1 MTPEIYMRHFSKG
14 AFTNPDAE
22 IRADALAVLNRAAD
36 VVRELGARYLKVW
49 PGQDGWDYPFQVDHH
64 QQWELAVSGMRE
76 LALAN
81 PDLKIV
87 IEYKPREP
95 RNKMFWD
102 SSAKTALGIKAM
114 GVDNVGVL
122 LDFGHAL
129 FGGESPAAA
138 AQLLI
143 DHDLLWAMD
152 VNDNLRSWDD
162 DMVVGTVHPVELFEF
177 FYTLR
182 SNGWEGVWQLDQFPF
197 REDTVEAARLSIRFL
212 KSDVPSPGKPR
223 HRGLAG
229 RAGPRGRDGRATR
242 RPGRSLR
249 RHGGR
254 VVTTIEEE
262 EDLVPHVDPS
272 ALPGGELPVL
282 GRVPA
287 GASREQAVA
296 HLAEAA
302 RQVRRRD
309 IQMVHAA
316 GLGHIGGEFSV
327 IDILVTLYLHAM
339 NMSPGA
345 AGRSGAGP
353 LHPVEGSRGR
363 RALHHVGR
371 GGLPAGQGP
380 GDLHATELTAQRPSG
395 QDQDRG
401 RGGQHG
407 TTRTRV
413 ADRRGHGV
421 RGQARRIAAPY
432 VRRGR

>member
-1 MTPEIYMRHFSKG
+1 MEQIERAGEVGDLSYVDVPYPFTEGVSVEQVKQALAEHGLQAIGVTPEIYMRHFSKG

-22 IRADALAVLNRAAD
+22 IRADALAVLNRAAE

-102 SSAKTALGIKAM
+102 SAAKTALGIKAM

-182 SNGWEGVWQLDQFPF
+182 NNGWEGVWQLDQFPF

-212 KSDVPSPGKPR
+212 KR
-223 HRGLAG
+223 IF
-229 RAGPRGRDGRATR
+229 RALESLDIEALRAAQAR
-242 RPGRSLR
+242 EDALGAQ
-249 RHGGR
+249 R
-254 VVTTIEEE
+254 VVQDALFGGMGEE
-262 EDLVPHVDPS
+262 S
-272 ALPGGELPVL
+272 
-282 GRVPA
+282 
-287 GASREQAVA
+287 
-296 HLAEAA
+296 
-302 RQVRRRD
+302 
-309 IQMVHAA
+309 
-316 GLGHIGGEFSV
+316 
-327 IDILVTLYLHAM
+327 
-339 NMSPGA
+339 
-345 AGRSGAGP
+345 
-353 LHPVEGSRGR
+353 
-363 RALHHVGR
+363 
-371 GGLPAGQGP
+371 
-380 GDLHATELTAQRPSG
+380 
-395 QDQDRG
+395 
-401 RGGQHG
+401 
-407 TTRTRV
+407 
-413 ADRRGHGV
+413 
-421 RGQARRIAAPY
+421 
-432 VRRGR
+432 